1 MDGGNNNFWGDLIQA
16 AIASSIVTTAG
27 WGAAGGATSA
37 IVVRV
42 KPGDALRQIVSGSL
56 IAGGVGTLAL
66 GLLVRWGVLPGEAM
80 IAGGAG
86 GSASYLVGVFG
97 PAVFEV
103 ILSRIRKGSLPGDPD
118 GGGANG

>member
-1 MDGGNNNFWGDLIQA
+1 MDGGSNNFWGDLVQA
-16 AIASSIVTTAG
+16 VIASSVVTTAG

-42 KPGDALRQIVSGSL
+42 KPGDAVRQIVSGSL

-66 GLLVRWGVLPGEAM
+66 GLLVRWGVLSGEAM

-86 GSASYLVGVFG
+86 SSASYLIGVFG

-103 ILSRIRKGSLPGDPD
+103 ILSRIRKGRLPDE
-118 GGGANG
+118 GGGGNG